1 MKKRL
6 FATLLMVV
14 MVLSMAAGCS
24 KKDNGATNEGTKTEN
39 NESKAENND
48 SNTAKDETRTEKLS
62 LKLGHGAQLTHPLET
77 VSQEFAKTVSE
88 KTNGMIDISVF
99 GNTQLGQERDMIE
112 GLQLGTIDIAIVAS
126 GPVSSFVPEIGIVDL
141 PYLFTSSE
149 HAYKVLDGEIGQKL
163 LDKLNGTGFVGLGFM
178 ENGWRNLTAT
188 TKVESPEQLKGLKI
202 RLMENPVHMAAFEAM
217 GASPVAM
224 AWGEVYTSLQSKII
238 NGQEN
243 PIPIIYTNNLWEVQ
257 DYVMITEHFY
267 TPYMVLMSQKTYDKL
282 SASEKEI
289 IMDAV
294 KVMID
299 DQRAMM
305 KQQSEEQIS
314 LLEENGMEVITVD
327 KKPFIEA
334 TKSVYDKFADKFDQS
349 IIEEIRKLS
358 E

>member
-1 MKKRL
+1 MKKRI
-6 FATLLMVV
+6 FALVMMTV
-14 MVLSMAAGCS
+14 MVLAMATGCKKEDTAG
-24 KKDNGATNEGTKTEN
+24 N
-39 NESKAENND
+39 NKA
-48 SNTAKDETRTEKLS
+48 RTEKLS

-77 VSQEFAKTVSE
+77 VSQEFASTVAE

-99 GNTQLGQERDMIE
+99 GNTQLGQERDMVE
-112 GLQLGTIDIAIVAS
+112 GLQLGTIDMAIVAS
-126 GPVSSFVPEIGIVDL
+126 GPVSSFAPEIGIVDL

-163 LDKLNGTGFVGLGFM
+163 LGKLSGTGLVGLGFM
-178 ENGWRNLTAT
+178 ENGWRNLTAN

-202 RLMENPVHMAAFEAM
+202 RLMENQVHMASFEAM

-257 DYVMITEHFY
+257 DYCMITEHFY
-267 TPYMVLMSQKTYDKL
+267 TPYMILMSQTTYDKL
-282 SASEKEI
+282 SASEKDI

-305 KQQSEEQIS
+305 KKQSEEQIS

-327 KKPFIEA
+327 KQPFIDA
-334 TKSVYDKFADKFDQS
+334 TKPVYDKFADKFDKEL
-349 IIEEIRKLS
+349 IEEIRKLS
-358 E
+358 K

>member
-1 MKKRL
+1 MKKRIL
-6 FATLLMVV
+6 AMFMMLVMIVV
-14 MVLSMAAGCS
+14 MATAC
-24 KKDNGATNEGTKTEN
+24 KKEGTEATNDK
-39 NESKAENND
+39 
-48 SNTAKDETRTEKLS
+48 RTEKLS

-77 VSQEFAKTVSE
+77 VSQAFAKTVAE
-88 KTNGMIDISVF
+88 KTDGMIEISVF

-112 GLQLGTIDIAIVAS
+112 GLQLGTIDIALVAS

-163 LDKLNGTGFVGLGFM
+163 LAKLDGTGIVGLGFM
-178 ENGWRNLTAT
+178 ENGWRNLTAN
-188 TKVESPEQLKGLKI
+188 TKVEKPEQLQGLKI
-202 RLMENPVHMAAFEAM
+202 RLMENQVHMAAFEAM

-224 AWGEVYTSLQSKII
+224 AWGEVYTSLQSNII

-257 DYVMITEHFY
+257 KYTMITEHFY
-267 TPYMVLMSQKTYDKL
+267 TPYMILMSQTTYDKL
-282 SASEKEI
+282 SVSEKDI

-305 KQQSEEQIS
+305 KKQSEEQIS
-314 LLEENGMEVITVD
+314 LLEENGMEVIPVD
-327 KKPFIEA
+327 KQPFIDA
-334 TKSVYDKFADKFDQS
+334 TKPVYDKFADKFDQDL
-349 IIEEIRKLS
+349 IEEIRKLG